1 MTSVTGTHLN
11 GCPRTRGGSRPAV
24 VVTDLDGTALLSDST
39 LSGRTVGA
47 LRAAAAQGTH
57 LVFATARP
65 YWSAREVLS
74 AVSGLGA
81 FLVSSNGAVVSD
93 LDSGDVRRIRAMA
106 PATVRAEIAVIG
118 QRPWAVDR
126 EHDRLLGPGWPDIL
140 ASGYGTARHV
150 DDVPDGSPV
159 LCLMVHTDPGGRLP
173 TLGVRGPV
181 RWTSSGPGLLEVSAP
196 EADKVSAVTSIVDD
210 LGVGWKQ
217 VVAFGDASNDI
228 GLLAAAGLGVA
239 VANASADV
247 RGVADAVTARN
258 DDDGVAAWLE
268 GMCLCHV

>member
-1 MTSVTGTHLN
+1 MTGTHLN
-11 GCPRTRGGSRPAV
+11 GCPRTSGGSRPAV
-24 VVTDLDGTALLSDST
+24 VVTDLDGTLLQPDST
-39 LSGRTVGA
+39 LSGRTVAA
-47 LRAAAAQGTH
+47 LRAVAAQGTH
-57 LVFATARP
+57 IVFATARP

-93 LDSGDVRRIRAMA
+93 LDSGDVRRIRAMT
-106 PATVRAEIAVIG
+106 PATVRAEIAVVG

-140 ASGYGTARHV
+140 ASGYGTVRHV

-173 TLGVRGPV
+173 TLGVRGAV

-196 EADKVSAVTSIVDD
+196 EADKVSAVTSIFAD
-210 LGVGWKQ
+210 LGVGWQQ
-217 VVAFGDASNDI
+217 VVAFGDASNDV

-247 RGVADAVTARN
+247 RGVADALTARN
-258 DDDGVAAWLE
+258 DEDGVAAWLE